1 MHSHLLTGRV
11 QNKALV
17 VFAKE
22 VLKKFFTFSDQRNHV
37 EDGWDASVEE
47 FRVSRKTFKKAAKRA
62 TE

>member
-11 QNKALV
+11 QNKALE

-22 VLKKFFTFSDQRNHV
+22 VLKKFFTLSDQRNYV

-47 FRVSRKTFKKAAKRA
+47 FRVSRQTFKKAAKRA